1 MFQTS
6 MREQGF
12 RHRGSNQLG
21 GFVSHWTVAARTTGE
36 APLGGRVGFPKLRL
50 DPDHVEEVVELSDVA
65 NVMGCLL
72 EKFSTQTQHVAFPGA
87 QDPCNTCPVPPT
99 GLSQVFRLSGL
110 GFISIRCLKF
120 NFGGPHKRA
129 RQIGNDLSS
138 FTVLPALCSLLCRN
152 ISPSPRR
159 IPGHYM
165 PRTATRGA
173 VNSDSLI
180 EHSIGWLTVCLSLF
194 WTRDPLSS
202 LYRSSFRLG
211 TLEINMLCSWRS
223 VCCAFPPQ
231 ALTVL
236 FN

>member
-1 MFQTS
+1 MQH
-6 MREQGF
+6 MP
-12 RHRGSNQLG
+12 
-21 GFVSHWTVAARTTGE
+21 RTTNR
-36 APLGGRVGFPKLRL
+36 A
-50 DPDHVEEVVELSDVA
+50 
-65 NVMGCLL
+65 
-72 EKFSTQTQHVAFPGA
+72 
-87 QDPCNTCPVPPT
+87 
-99 GLSQVFRLSGL
+99 LSGIPTL
-110 GFISIRCLKF
+110 GIGFYF
-120 NFGGPHKRA
+120 NFGSAQMCPPDRQRLVQFYGTSRA
-129 RQIGNDLSS
+129 L
-138 FTVLPALCSLLCRN
+138 FFLCRN

-194 WTRDPLSS
+194 WTRNPLSS

-223 VCCAFPPQ
+223 VCCAFPLQ

>member
-120 NFGGPHKRA
+120 NFGSAQICPPDRQRLVQFYGTSRA
-129 RQIGNDLSS
+129 LFSS
-138 FTVLPALCSLLCRN
+138 VSQYFPFPSAYTRSLHAQN
-152 ISPSPRR
+152 SNQ
-159 IPGHYM
+159 
-165 PRTATRGA
+165 RG
-173 VNSDSLI
+173 S
-180 EHSIGWLTVCLSLF
+180 
-194 WTRDPLSS
+194 
-202 LYRSSFRLG
+202 
-211 TLEINMLCSWRS
+211 
-223 VCCAFPPQ
+223 Q
-231 ALTVL
+231 Q
-236 FN
+236 